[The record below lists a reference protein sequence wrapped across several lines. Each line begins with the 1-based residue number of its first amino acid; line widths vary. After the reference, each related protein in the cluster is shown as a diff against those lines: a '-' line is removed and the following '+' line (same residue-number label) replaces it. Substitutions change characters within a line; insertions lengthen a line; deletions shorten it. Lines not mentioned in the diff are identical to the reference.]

1 MPRRKLRKRREKR
14 INTLTLSINARKFV
28 EEHTLMGPELK
39 RECMLHELINNPR
52 RFRKEGTYISR

>member
-14 INTLTLSINARKFV
+14 INTLTLSINARKFA
-28 EEHTLMGPELK
+28 EEHTFVGSELK
-39 RECMLHELINNPR
+39 RERMLHELVSNPR